1 VKGALFA
8 AALLALGAAVADAA
22 LPAPPFDLTLS
33 STSLIEGEPV
43 TIRVT
48 PTARPSPT
56 ARYDVYLLLASVEEA
71 AFLTP
76 EGTWAPTPVPYARSV
91 STADPP
97 IVRPWPHAWP
107 PGHFAF
113 GLVVVP
119 PSSDPLVR
127 DDWRYRPAITWFDVA
142 PRGSGAATP
151 ASTSLVVLGVAAAT
165 AAALVWWATL
175 GRATAGEP

>member
-1 VKGALFA
+1 MSGALLV
-8 AALLALGAAVADAA
+8 AALLALGAAVAEAA

-33 STSLIEGEPV
+33 PTSLIEGEPV

-48 PTARPSPT
+48 PTASTPDA
-56 ARYDVYLLLASVEEA
+56 ARYDLYLLLASVEEA

-91 STADPP
+91 STVDPP

-107 PGHFAF
+107 PGRFAF

-119 PSSDPLVR
+119 PSGDPLGR
-127 DDWRYRPAITWFDVA
+127 DEWRYRPAITWFDVA
-142 PRGSGAATP
+142 PRASGTGTP
-151 ASTSLVVLGVAAAT
+151 VSTSLVVLGVAAAG

-175 GRATAGEP
+175 ARATAGGP